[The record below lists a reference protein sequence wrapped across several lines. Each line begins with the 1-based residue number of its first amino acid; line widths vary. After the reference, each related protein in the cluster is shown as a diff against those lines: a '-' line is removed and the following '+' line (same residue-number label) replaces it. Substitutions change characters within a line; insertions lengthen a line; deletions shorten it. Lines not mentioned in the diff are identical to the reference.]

1 MRQDSQANH
10 EIFRDQLLKFPV
22 PPSLISKRFNP
33 FEKKYEKI
41 SDRPTIRYSIEE
53 IPESLINQHQKICHS
68 QGSFGYHHDQITN
81 GDNKNKNFWFR
92 NKTIKDSKAGEGF
105 QNRDILRTESKIKN
119 SKRWLN
125 SPYKIPS
132 SNDSV
137 GISSRRV
144 KGKNIML
151 SGFGFSENSAFH
163 NSRVFGT
170 QTRPNQDPM
179 RRAENDN
186 ARLGNYR
193 VYQNRV
199 CFQGDTYKRIPK
211 SQGSFKNYL
220 IIHFGGICLKIIQ
233 FISIVI
239 IFKLSF
245 DFINQ
250 CQKIKEKD
258 YFYFSP
264 NSLKYLNEL
273 FIKGFKES
281 LNLWNFVYGFVLF
294 FFSFIHRYL
303 MTHME
308 LVEEA
313 YIVFYELEEKLYN
326 EKIIDKTFFDEEF
339 FKMEF
344 FNRKKI
350 FRIRRY
356 LYQLINTNPRILIMK
371 NRTNLQLFVLR
382 N

>member
-1 MRQDSQANH
+1 MRQEPQANH

-33 FEKKYEKI
+33 FEKKYEKL
-41 SDRPTIRYSIEE
+41 SDKPTIRYSIEE
-53 IPESLINQHQKICHS
+53 IPESLIDQHQKICHS
-68 QGSFGYHHDQITN
+68 QGSIGNPNVEKIN
-81 GDNKNKNFWFR
+81 GKPKPDKNFWFR
-92 NKTIKDSKAGEGF
+92 NKTIKDSKMGEEF
-105 QNRDILRTESKIKN
+105 HNRDILRTESKIKN

-137 GISSRRV
+137 GVSSRKV
-144 KGKNIML
+144 KGKPAMF
-151 SGFGFSENSAFH
+151 SGFGFSENS
-163 NSRVFGT
+163 
-170 QTRPNQDPM
+170 
-179 RRAENDN
+179 
-186 ARLGNYR
+186 
-193 VYQNRV
+193 VYQNSRMFGTRTRPDLGRRQETENSRLGSYRV
-199 CFQGDTYKRIPK
+199 FQNRVVFQGDTYRRISK
-211 SQGSFKNYL
+211 AQGSFKNYM
-220 IIHFGGICLKIIQ
+220 IIQFGGICLKLIQ

-239 IFKLSF
+239 LFKLTF
-245 DFINQ
+245 DFINE
-250 CQKIKEKD
+250 CQKIKED
-258 YFYFSP
+258 EYFYFSS
-264 NSLKYLNEL
+264 NSLKYINEL
-273 FIKGFKES
+273 FLKGFKKS
-281 LNLWNFVYGFVLF
+281 LNLFNLFFGFVLF
-294 FFSFIHRYL
+294 IFSFIHRYL
-303 MTHME
+303 LAQME

-313 YIVFYELEEKLYN
+313 YIVFYELEEKLFN

-356 LYQLINTNPRILIMK
+356 LYQLINTDPRILIMR